1 MIPGVGG
8 VIGKGLGMVS
18 GVLGKGGKRGGPN
31 MMAGRG
37 GALIPRRASVM
48 PRLPGTVSGG
58 GIGGGRLG
66 RIGGAIG
73 GIAGQVGMIA
83 GTNYVLD
90 RFGNPVRR
98 RRRSQK
104 GVTGRDIKGANRV
117 AKLVQKF
124 GFKPKMKERKKR
136 K

>member
-1 MIPGVGG
+1 M
-8 VIGKGLGMVS
+8 IGKGLGMLS
-18 GVLGKGGKRGGPN
+18 GVLGRGGARGGQT

-37 GALIPRRASVM
+37 GALIPRRPAVM
-48 PRLPGTVSGG
+48 PRLPRPASGG
-58 GIGGGRLG
+58 VLGGGRVG

-73 GIAGQVGMIA
+73 GIAGQVGVSA

-90 RFGNPVRR
+90 HFGNPVRR

-124 GFKPKMKERKKR
+124 GFKPKMKERKKKR
-136 K
+136 